1 MMVGVLVRSPMTTEV
16 GTRGSTSSR
25 AYPINVRFDRQ
36 RGQSAG
42 VQAVDIGFNMVS
54 ALAFS

>member
-1 MMVGVLVRSPMTTEV
+1 MAATVTVAASYTTPR
-16 GTRGSTSSR
+16 GTT
-25 AYPINVRFDRQ
+25 RQ

-42 VQAVDIGFNMVS
+42 VQAVDIGINMVS